1 MPRVDM
7 VQQRWAV
14 TTQVRIMTDKLRC
27 LAVFNK
33 GLCRT
38 LVTNRIEALGAPGGH
53 DKHPNSLQ
61 YRGRGA
67 RISGR
72 HTSP

>member
-1 MPRVDM
+1 MPLVDM

-38 LVTNRIEALGAPGGH
+38 LVNNRKEAVGAAGGY

-67 RISGR
+67 RINGGD
-72 HTSP
+72 TSP